1 VDERAEV
8 GGGFNVDDRQ
18 QQYRRQDAISK
29 PRNAVAA
36 IEREILQEIASQSGR
51 YGERLNALLDEL
63 AMLRQTIEHTIT
75 NLRLDQVTDAEAS
88 PALRTG
94 ITQYNRLRAQ
104 AQQVQHYLIIHREA
118 MGFWNH
124 DDVFRCYPIPAA
136 FTLLPSTHTPRPLE
150 HP

>member
-1 VDERAEV
+1 
-8 GGGFNVDDRQ
+8 
-18 QQYRRQDAISK
+18 
-29 PRNAVAA
+29 VAA